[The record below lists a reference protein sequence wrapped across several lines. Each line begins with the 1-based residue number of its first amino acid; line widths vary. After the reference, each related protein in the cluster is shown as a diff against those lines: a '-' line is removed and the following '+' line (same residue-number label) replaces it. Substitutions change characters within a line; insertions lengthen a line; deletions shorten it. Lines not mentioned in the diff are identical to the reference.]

1 MKKKLIMFL
10 IIGLLLTSALP
21 LTIGAPEK
29 TVCGNGDYNLV
40 VSIEADRRVFRRIYT
55 EGVTA
60 QFIVWVHNKGPDVS
74 DAITVNGS
82 ITRIIGRNSGDSIP
96 FSWVIEPL
104 NIGCGLGKLASSWC
118 NNDGA
123 FFGVF
128 RVRAT
133 VDKHDN
139 NLDDNTASFIF
150 ISLTLPR
157 IYRIY

>member
-1 MKKKLIMFL
+1 MKKKFTMVLLIW
-10 IIGLLLTSALP
+10 LLLTCTLP

-40 VSIEADRRVFRRIYT
+40 VKIDADRRVSPRIYT

-60 QFIVWVHNKGPDVS
+60 QFIVWVHNEGPNVS
-74 DAITVNGS
+74 DAITLNGS
-82 ITRIIGRNSGDSIP
+82 ITRILGRNSGESIP

-104 NIGCGLGKLASSWC
+104 NVGCGLGKLASSWC
-118 NNDGA
+118 NNNGA

-133 VDKHDN
+133 VDHLDN

-157 IYRIY
+157 IY